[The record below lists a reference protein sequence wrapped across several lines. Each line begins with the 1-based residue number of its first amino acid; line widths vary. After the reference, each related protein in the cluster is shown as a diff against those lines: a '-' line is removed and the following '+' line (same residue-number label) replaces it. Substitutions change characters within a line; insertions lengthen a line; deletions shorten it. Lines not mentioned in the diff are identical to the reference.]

1 MAILPPPRRR
11 EDSNVPVPI
20 QAPAGVGAGVGSS
33 IMQGIRDGRR
43 DAATASLAKPM
54 DQLRTEAYGGPGFSG
69 PMPGGAMP
77 KPARPA
83 SLMAGAAPDPNA
95 PRAFNAPV
103 QNQLGT
109 MAFKNLQPRRGAPGA
124 PMPPTDTA
132 AAPTQQS
139 AAGFTPYAEEQI
151 GGAPRRISGFAGR
164 RPGARYTEGP
174 MKGKTQDQALLKA
187 REQYAGLSPDA
198 KAKYE
203 GKARKEDISSTI
215 PGIAAPTMPTPA
227 APDTPQRMS
236 IDGAEMVPLKPGL
249 VPNLPGNSP
258 MPMPLKKK
266 GASYPGQ
273 SPDGEEEDY

>member
-1 MAILPPPRRR
+1 MEQVRA
-11 EDSNVPVPI
+11 E
-20 QAPAGVGAGVGSS
+20 
-33 IMQGIRDGRR
+33 
-43 DAATASLAKPM
+43 T
-54 DQLRTEAYGGPGFSG
+54 YGGPGFSG
-69 PMPGGAMP
+69 PLPSGPIP
-77 KPARPA
+77 KPTRPA
-83 SLMAGAAPDPNA
+83 SDQNA

-109 MAFKNLQPRRGAPGA
+109 MAFKNLQPRRGAP
-124 PMPPTDTA
+124 MSPTDTA

-187 REQYAGLSPDA
+187 REQYAELSPDA
-198 KAKYE
+198 KAQYE
-203 GKARKEDISSTI
+203 GKARKEDISSPI

-258 MPMPLKKK
+258 MPMPLKRK

-273 SPDGEEEDY
+273 SPDGGEEDY